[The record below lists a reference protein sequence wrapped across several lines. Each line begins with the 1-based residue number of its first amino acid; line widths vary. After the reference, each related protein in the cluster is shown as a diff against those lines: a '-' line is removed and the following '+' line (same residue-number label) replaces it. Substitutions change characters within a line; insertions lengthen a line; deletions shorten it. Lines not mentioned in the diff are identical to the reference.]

1 MKILR
6 SQWLPESL
14 ELMNI
19 TKGFA
24 SSLKM
29 LCQAYTTDTFSLITE
44 KLLCWVEIR

>member
-19 TKGFA
+19 TKCFA

-29 LCQAYTTDTFSLITE
+29 LCQAYTTDTFSLTE